1 MVADPPESWL
11 WRRTRGSTT
20 PNRTIPSGIPQN
32 LTVRLHLDFGIILI
46 WSRLMSRL
54 CIGARSGQIAVPI
67 TGRNSFSSCLL
78 SRRRAT
84 ECNYLDGM
92 HHLHHGLMYLLP
104 GAARIFARR
113 KRQINGQIQQITA
126 GCVLAH
132 STPARPFH
140 ETAIYLYNHYRYL

>member
-92 HHLHHGLMYLLP
+92 HHLHHRLLYLLP
-104 GAARIFARR
+104 GAARIFCSQEEANQWPDSADHCRMR
-113 KRQINGQIQQITA
+113 FGSFILV
-126 GCVLAH
+126 VL
-132 STPARPFH
+132 TVFGRDC
-140 ETAIYLYNHYRYL
+140 NRD